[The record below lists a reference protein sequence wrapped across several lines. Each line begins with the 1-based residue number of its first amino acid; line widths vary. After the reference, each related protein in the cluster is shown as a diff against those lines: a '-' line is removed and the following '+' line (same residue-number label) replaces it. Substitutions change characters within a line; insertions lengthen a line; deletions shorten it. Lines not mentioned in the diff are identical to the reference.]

1 MISGTSPKIRIVRCP
16 RCRNILPELPDFPV
30 YECGGCG
37 AHLQAKVRKENAKS
51 TASGLPET
59 DASKLNK
66 LDLVSEDKES
76 SSLSHETILH
86 SEGECSPYE
95 SNGRGQIESG
105 NCNDDKPTG
114 SFLTNEDENN
124 ASDQN
129 VSEDFDIEQLKDAN
143 LSNADQK
150 SGSDKNESA
159 ICDYQQVRGVNLS
172 DEDHNNDSH
181 QNESLA
187 CNVEPH
193 GVSNEDC
200 SSDEPS
206 HLSNGMLS
214 HSPLSRTNSEVE
226 FNDESLP
233 LAAKAKLKAEADA
246 NNESDS
252 VFRRSRQEELVDT
265 KGTTS
270 IDTAQQPAG
279 ESISSDILISSPKD
293 HVEQPQEIAHHG
305 FACVRSIDAFEIE
318 DFVNPSS
325 ELSGTLIDLS
335 KSPTTRSSRAYYDD
349 GVSSYEGTD
358 DQLPDR
364 HKHSS
369 KHAYRLANYAA
380 SDVRPRR
387 ERFPINNSNE
397 TQHHFRTSAS
407 FLPERTRYA
416 IKSSRM
422 DRDELLE
429 PTRLGHPGRNWRRLA
444 RDEYLSQPAFRRRDS
459 LASYESGSPSNY
471 NELYYNSSFAGQDK
485 PVYSEQEKMKLLRM
499 VYELQ
504 YQLNN
509 PSRNDKPNGGVTWK
523 DHYIPTYYDREL
535 LQEESLRN
543 LVYPRF
549 AERIR
554 EGDNWSQQKK
564 YSQIPFSADATNSRH
579 KVDYSMCCCPQEWQR
594 TTQFPPPGFRRNK
607 GYCRVHS
614 HLNLYNSYGSC
625 PSSPQRHVESEIPT
639 YCRGTKSADQ
649 RLRNHEVERYWRE
662 KHYLAKRRL
671 RPVAGGAPFITCY
684 CCSNQLL
691 LPADFLLF
699 KRRCH
704 RLKCG
709 ACSEVLKFSL
719 QGRTHLIPY
728 TISAE
733 APPPSEVDEYS
744 DAIHR
749 RNFTS
754 TSHVSGPYTDSV
766 SCSDDCGLAF
776 CKSCSTDKDL
786 VSQIPV
792 HAIHS
797 NEVQRNVSRG
807 SLEHSTEKRKFA
819 SNETRNK
826 GKNPVQTCELAG
838 PSSSTSKSNKVSSEI
853 EELPAGGGGS
863 PLHRLMGYS
872 SPSDLIYG
880 WGPSVSYLPEM

>member
-59 DASKLNK
+59 NASKLNK
-66 LDLVSEDKES
+66 LDLVSEDKEY

-265 KGTTS
+265 KGSTS
-270 IDTAQQPAG
+270 IATAQQPAG

-554 EGDNWSQQKK
+554 EGDN
-564 YSQIPFSADATNSRH
+564 
-579 KVDYSMCCCPQEWQR
+579 C
-594 TTQFPPPGFRRNK
+594 
-607 GYCRVHS
+607 
-614 HLNLYNSYGSC
+614 
-625 PSSPQRHVESEIPT
+625 PQRHVESEIPI

-649 RLRNHEVERYWRE
+649 RLRNHEVEYWRE

-728 TISAE
+728 TTSAE

-826 GKNPVQTCELAG
+826 GKNPVQTCEAG

-853 EELPAGGGGS
+853 EELPREEEGHHFIG
-863 PLHRLMGYS
+863 
-872 SPSDLIYG
+872 
-880 WGPSVSYLPEM
+880 